1 MDYGPILAL
10 IIVLAAAGGFLVLAR
25 TLFDNVKAASEAKQQ
40 WRSFRNKK
48 CREFEECFNQCLRAE
63 PRDRDAS
70 EICAS
75 RCRSD
80 GDAHV
85 CA

>member
-1 MDYGPILAL
+1 MDYAAILAL
-10 IIVLAAAGGFLVLAR
+10 IIVVSATAGFLVVAR
-25 TLFDNVKAASEAKQQ
+25 TLFDNVKEASEANKH
-40 WRSFRNKK
+40 WRTIRDKT
-48 CREFEECFNQCLRAE
+48 CRDFQECFNQCLRAE

-75 RCRSD
+75 RCRSE

-85 CA
+85 CV